1 LFVIYFHL
9 NRIFEFGFSILDW
22 AKVPLQSKIQIQ
34 NFKIVFIMSSSYS
47 PLVRKSVS
55 NLGFDLLNPMQEE
68 MLKVTKKAGQIQLFS
83 PTGSG
88 KTAAFLLPLL
98 QLPMEEKSGIRAL
111 VVVPSRELALQ
122 IEQVF
127 KSMGSGLKV
136 STCYGGHK
144 VKTEK
149 NNLLE
154 APFLLIGTP
163 GRINYH
169 LDKGNVDSASVE
181 VLILDEYDKSFE
193 FGFEKDIS
201 AILRHIPA
209 PEQLILTSA
218 TKSATVPEFVRI
230 KSPVVLDYSS
240 DEKPAGLE
248 IKLLRAPDKDKL
260 TLLSKLLT
268 EIEEGL
274 TLVFCNHREAVER
287 ISLLLDESGIAHD
300 TYHGGHEQP
309 QRERA
314 LIKFRN
320 GSNPILVTTDLASR
334 GLDISGIK
342 NIIHYQPAG
351 SETVFVHRNGRT
363 ARMENEGT
371 VWILLSA
378 EEKIPGYVPQY
389 CAETVL
395 PENTNRLHVPHFST
409 LYFGA
414 GKKDKISKT
423 DIVGL
428 LIQKGGL
435 NKEEIGMINILDF
448 ESFAAVPLTR
458 IKKVVSLL
466 RDEKIKGKKVKIEMA
481 N

>member
-1 LFVIYFHL
+1 
-9 NRIFEFGFSILDW
+9 
-22 AKVPLQSKIQIQ
+22 
-34 NFKIVFIMSSSYS
+34 MSHSYS
-47 PLVRKSVS
+47 PLVRKAVA

-68 MLKVTKKAGQIQLFS
+68 MLKVCKKARQIQLFS

-98 QLPMEEKSGIRAL
+98 QRPMDEKSGVKAL

-144 VKTEK
+144 VKTER

-163 GRINYH
+163 GRIHYH
-169 LDKGNVDSASVE
+169 LEKGNINPASIE

-201 AILRHIPA
+201 AILRNIPA

-218 TKSATVPEFVRI
+218 TKSATVPDFVKI
-230 KSPVVLDYSS
+230 QNPVVLDYSS
-240 DEKPAGLE
+240 DEKPTGLE
-248 IKLLRAPDKDKL
+248 IKVVRAPDKDKL
-260 TLLSKLLT
+260 TLLSKLLS
-268 EIEEGL
+268 EIEAGL

-287 ISLLLDESGIAHD
+287 ISQLLEEGGISHD
-300 TYHGGHEQP
+300 TYHGGYEQS

-334 GLDISGIK
+334 GLDIAGVK
-342 NIIHYQPAG
+342 HIIHYQLAN
-351 SETVFVHRNGRT
+351 SESVFVHRNGRT

-371 VWILLSA
+371 VWVLLSS
-378 EEKIPGYVPQY
+378 EEKIPAYLPDYSSETALSGNQSAQQI
-389 CAETVL
+389 AE
-395 PENTNRLHVPHFST
+395 FAT

-423 DIVGL
+423 DIVGF

-435 NKEEIGMINILDF
+435 TKEDIGLINILDY
-448 ESFAAVPLTR
+448 ESFVAVSQTKIR
-458 IKKVVSLL
+458 RVVSLL
-466 RDEKIKGKKVKIEMA
+466 RDEKIKNKKVKIEISK
-481 N
+481 

>member
-1 LFVIYFHL
+1 
-9 NRIFEFGFSILDW
+9 
-22 AKVPLQSKIQIQ
+22 
-34 NFKIVFIMSSSYS
+34 MSHSYS
-47 PLVRKSVS
+47 PLVRKAVA
-55 NLGFDLLNPMQEE
+55 NLRFDLLNPMQEE
-68 MLKVTKKAGQIQLFS
+68 MLKVCKKARQIQLFS

-98 QLPMEEKSGIRAL
+98 QRPMDEKSGVKAL

-144 VKTEK
+144 VKTER

-163 GRINYH
+163 GRIHYH
-169 LDKGNVDSASVE
+169 LEKGNINPASIE

-201 AILRHIPA
+201 AILRNIPA

-218 TKSATVPEFVRI
+218 TKSATVPDFVKI
-230 KSPVVLDYSS
+230 QNPVVLDYSS
-240 DEKPAGLE
+240 DEKPTGLE
-248 IKLLRAPDKDKL
+248 IKVVRAPDKDKL
-260 TLLSKLLT
+260 TLLSKLLS
-268 EIEEGL
+268 EIEAGL

-287 ISLLLDESGIAHD
+287 ISQLLEEGGISHD
-300 TYHGGHEQP
+300 TYHGGYEQS

-334 GLDISGIK
+334 GLDIAGVK
-342 NIIHYQPAG
+342 HIIHYQLAN
-351 SETVFVHRNGRT
+351 SESVFVHRNGRT

-371 VWILLSA
+371 VWVLLSS
-378 EEKIPGYVPQY
+378 EEKIPAYLPDYSSETALSGNQSAQQI
-389 CAETVL
+389 AE
-395 PENTNRLHVPHFST
+395 FAT

-423 DIVGL
+423 DIVGF

-435 NKEEIGMINILDF
+435 TKEDIGLINILDY
-448 ESFAAVPLTR
+448 ESFVAVSQTKIR
-458 IKKVVSLL
+458 RVVSLL
-466 RDEKIKGKKVKIEMA
+466 RDEKIKNKKVKIEISK
-481 N
+481 

>member
-1 LFVIYFHL
+1 
-9 NRIFEFGFSILDW
+9 
-22 AKVPLQSKIQIQ
+22 
-34 NFKIVFIMSSSYS
+34 MSSSYS
-47 PLVRKSVS
+47 PLVRKAVS

-68 MLKVTKKAGQIQLFS
+68 MLKVSKKARQIQLFS

-98 QLPMEEKSGIRAL
+98 QRPLDEKSGVKAL

-154 APFLLIGTP
+154 APFLVIGTP

-169 LDKGNVDSASVE
+169 LDKGTIVPATIE

-201 AILRHIPA
+201 AILRHIPT

-218 TKSATVPEFVRI
+218 TKSATVPDFVKI
-230 KSPVVLDYSS
+230 QNPVVLDYSS

-248 IKLLRAPDKDKL
+248 IKVVRAPDKDKL
-260 TLLSKLLT
+260 SLLSRLLS
-268 EIEEGL
+268 EIEAGL

-287 ISLLLDESGIAHD
+287 ISQLLEEGGISHD
-300 TYHGGHEQP
+300 TYHGGYEQS

-334 GLDISGIK
+334 GLDIAGVK
-342 NIIHYQPAG
+342 HIIHYQLAN
-351 SETVFVHRNGRT
+351 SESVFVHRNGRT
-363 ARMENEGT
+363 ARMESEGT
-371 VWILLSA
+371 VWILLSS
-378 EEKIPGYVPQY
+378 EEKIPAY
-389 CAETVL
+389 L
-395 PENTNRLHVPHFST
+395 PEYSEATTLSGSQTEPQIAEFAT

-414 GKKDKISKT
+414 GKKDKIGKV

-435 NKEEIGMINILDF
+435 LKEEIGLINILDYEAF
-448 ESFAAVPLTR
+448 VAVPAAKIRT
-458 IKKVVSLL
+458 VVARLAN
-466 RDEKIKGKKVKIEMA
+466 EKIKNKKTKIEIS

>member
-1 LFVIYFHL
+1 
-9 NRIFEFGFSILDW
+9 
-22 AKVPLQSKIQIQ
+22 
-34 NFKIVFIMSSSYS
+34 MSSSYS
-47 PLVRKSVS
+47 PLVRKAVS

-68 MLKVTKKAGQIQLFS
+68 MLKVSKKARQIQLFS

-98 QLPMEEKSGIRAL
+98 QRPLDEKSGVKAL

-154 APFLLIGTP
+154 APFLVIGTP

-169 LDKGNVDSASVE
+169 LEKGSIDPATIE

-218 TKSATVPEFVRI
+218 TKSATIPDFVKI
-230 KSPVVLDYSS
+230 QNPVLLDYSS
-240 DEKPAGLE
+240 DEKPTGLE
-248 IKLLRAPDKDKL
+248 IKVVRASDKDKL
-260 TLLSKLLT
+260 TLLSNLLS
-268 EIEEGL
+268 EIEAGL

-287 ISLLLDESGIAHD
+287 ISQLLDESGISHD
-300 TYHGGHEQP
+300 TYHGGYEQS

-334 GLDISGIK
+334 GLDIAGVK
-342 NIIHYQPAG
+342 HIIHYQLAN

-363 ARMENEGT
+363 ARMESEGT
-371 VWILLSA
+371 VWILLSS
-378 EEKIPGYVPQY
+378 EEKIPAYLPDYSEETTLSGSQTEPQI
-389 CAETVL
+389 AG
-395 PENTNRLHVPHFST
+395 FAT

-414 GKKDKISKT
+414 GKKDKIGKV

-435 NKEEIGMINILDF
+435 LKEEIGLINILDYEAF
-448 ESFAAVPLTR
+448 VAVPATK
-458 IKKVVSLL
+458 IKKVVARLTN
-466 RDEKIKGKKVKIEMA
+466 EKIKNKKVKIEIS